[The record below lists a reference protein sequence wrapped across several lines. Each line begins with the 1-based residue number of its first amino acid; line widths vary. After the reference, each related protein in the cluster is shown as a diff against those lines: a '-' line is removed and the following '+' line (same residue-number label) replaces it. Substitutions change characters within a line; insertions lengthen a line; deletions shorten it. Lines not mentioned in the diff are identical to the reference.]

1 MPNFKSD
8 TVTAQELAASKA
20 GSMIADAALLSGKIQ
35 FLQGK
40 LTVPAGTAIAD
51 TFEIVKVPA
60 GVTIIPA
67 LSSIVG
73 AAAGT
78 STTLAIGF
86 TGDTSAI
93 SSAVA
98 VSAAGI
104 KHLTAS
110 NVGFYK
116 NTTRRSLI
124 ATLGGGALTAAVVL
138 YFNIAYSV
146 AE

>member
-1 MPNFKSD
+1 MANFKSD
-8 TVTAQELAASKA
+8 TLTAQETAAAKA
-20 GSMIADAALLSGKIQ
+20 GSLIADAALISGGIR

-60 GVTIIPA
+60 GATIIPA

-73 AAAGT
+73 ATAGA

-86 TGDTSAI
+86 TGETSAI
-93 SSAVA
+93 SSAVG
-98 VSAAGI
+98 VSTAGI

-110 NVGFYK
+110 NVGFYV
-116 NTTRRSLI
+116 NTTRRSLV
-124 ATLGGGALTAAVVL
+124 ATLAGAAMTAAVVL
-138 YFNIAYSV
+138 YFNIAYTV